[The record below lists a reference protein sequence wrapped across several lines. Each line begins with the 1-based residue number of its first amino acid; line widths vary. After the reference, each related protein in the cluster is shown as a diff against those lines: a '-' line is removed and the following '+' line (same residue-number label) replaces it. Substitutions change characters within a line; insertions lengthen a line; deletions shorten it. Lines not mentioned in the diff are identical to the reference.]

1 MISRTSSRTNVG
13 WLEPSGP
20 AVGRPDDKLRE
31 PHHGP
36 VRAAR
41 LMMGFAR
48 AQPIL
53 RAILLVLL
61 FAPCAHA
68 AWPDDRPIEIVVG
81 YQAGSGPDILA
92 RRMAPTM
99 VRRLGPGASYIV
111 TNRAGAS
118 GEIALTAV
126 SRAEPNGYTI
136 ATLTTPSFIMAEYVK
151 KPQFDPAEI
160 LPLARVVDDPALV
173 VAGGASAIKDLT
185 DLVGR
190 LRASP
195 ASLSIGHN
203 GIGTN
208 GHLATLAIQRAAAA
222 KFVDIPF
229 KGSSES
235 RTALLGGHV
244 DLVVMSVSEFVMD
257 REAAGLFKA
266 VSQLGPAR
274 AAILPELATA
284 RDLGFDIEISS
295 ERGFAVR
302 RGVPADVIARLQDA
316 IAAAV
321 TDPEF
326 LRGTTRDEMSV
337 SYLSGP
343 DWAKSMAE
351 RKARYEAIWSDATK

>member
-1 MISRTSSRTNVG
+1 MIDG
-13 WLEPSGP
+13 GIP
-20 AVGRPDDKLRE
+20 
-31 PHHGP
+31 
-36 VRAAR
+36 
-41 LMMGFAR
+41 FAR
-48 AQPIL
+48 RLVCAVAL
-53 RAILLVLL
+53 ALLL
-61 FAPCAHA
+61 APCAHA

-92 RRMAPTM
+92 RRMAPAM
-99 VRRLGPGASYIV
+99 ARRLGSGANTIV

-136 ATLTTPSFIMAEYVK
+136 ATLTTPSFIMAEKVK

-160 LPLARVVDDPALV
+160 LPLARVVDDPTLI
-173 VAGGASAIKDLT
+173 VAGGASTIKDLK
-185 DLVGR
+185 DLVAR
-190 LRASP
+190 LQASP

-208 GHLATLAIQRAAAA
+208 GHLATLAIQRAAGA

-266 VSQLGPAR
+266 VSQLGPSR
-274 AAILPELATA
+274 AAILPDLATA
-284 RDLGFDIEISS
+284 HDLGLDIEISS

-302 RGVPADVIARLQDA
+302 RGVPADIIARLQDA

-326 LRGTTRDEMSV
+326 LRGTTKDEMSV
-337 SYLSGP
+337 SYLSGS

-351 RKARYEAIWSDATK
+351 RKARYEAIWNSATP